1 VLVLSYIFNRK
12 RGVTWRESLAD
23 RVRVSGSVP
32 IENPVLANIGV
43 KLGFLSL
50 SLLLPIRQKHLI
62 V

>member
-1 VLVLSYIFNRK
+1 ME
-12 RGVTWRESLAD
+12 ESLAD
-23 RVRVSGSVP
+23 RVGITCSVP

-50 SLLLPIRQKHLI
+50 SLLLPIRQKHHI

>member
-1 VLVLSYIFNRK
+1 LYRK
-12 RGVTWRESLAD
+12 RGVTLRVSLAD
-23 RVRVSGSVP
+23 REGITGSVP
-32 IENPVLANIGV
+32 IENPVQANIGV